1 MSACRTGAAPTVP
14 VRHRFLP
21 TAHHEEFVVHVRRL
35 LTGAL
40 GSLALTLG
48 LLGAGTTAT
57 PAAADSCGFYENS
70 SDAYYNHCT
79 SDGSHVV
86 IKVQV
91 ALAPDYERCVGPG
104 KTWLGP
110 ASKIQG
116 AYYVGRT
123 C

>member
-1 MSACRTGAAPTVP
+1 MY
-14 VRHRFLP
+14 
-21 TAHHEEFVVHVRRL
+21 VRRL
-35 LTGAL
+35 LTSAL
-40 GSLALTLG
+40 GTVSLALG
-48 LLGAGTTAT
+48 LLGAGAATAT
-57 PAAADSCGFYENS
+57 PAAADPCGFYETG

-86 IKVQV
+86 IKVEV

-104 KTWLGP
+104 RSWLGS
-110 ASKIQG
+110 ASSIQG

>member
-1 MSACRTGAAPTVP
+1 MR
-14 VRHRFLP
+14 
-21 TAHHEEFVVHVRRL
+21 VRRS
-35 LTGAL
+35 LTCAL
-40 GSLALTLG
+40 GGVLLALTSVSTVT
-48 LLGAGTTAT
+48 ATAT
-57 PAAADSCGFYENS
+57 PSAADPCGFYETS

-79 SDGSHVV
+79 SDGSRVV
-86 IKVQV
+86 IKVEV

-104 KTWLGP
+104 TTWLGS

>member
-1 MSACRTGAAPTVP
+1 MR
-14 VRHRFLP
+14 
-21 TAHHEEFVVHVRRL
+21 VRRL
-35 LTGAL
+35 VPTAL
-40 GSLALTLG
+40 AAILMS
-48 LLGAGTTAT
+48 
-57 PAAADSCGFYENS
+57 AAAGVVTAAPVAADPCGFYKTG

-91 ALAPDYERCVGPG
+91 ALAPDYERCVVPG
-104 KTWLGP
+104 NTWLGA